1 MFSIDYDLV
10 SRDNNSG
17 KYDII
22 VTEVLEASPAGD
34 I

>member
-1 MFSIDYDLV
+1 MFSIDNDLV

-22 VTEVLEASPAGD
+22 VTEVLVVSPAGY
-34 I
+34 